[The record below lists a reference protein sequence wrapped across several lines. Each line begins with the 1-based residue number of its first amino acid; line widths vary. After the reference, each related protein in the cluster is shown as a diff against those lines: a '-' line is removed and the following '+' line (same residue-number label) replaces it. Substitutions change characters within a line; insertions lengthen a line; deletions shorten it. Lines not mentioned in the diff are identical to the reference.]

1 MRIFHQTII
10 CPLLVAVAT
19 LVSTALFA
27 DVYKVVDQDGNIAY
41 TDRPSADPDTVSF
54 EKLPPLNKMP
64 AITAPIDDELVEPTQ
79 EQAFAGYSRGIIL
92 SPENDS
98 IIPHSQTSLLIQLA
112 MTPQLQPGHTV
123 QFLLDGVP
131 QGSAIAAIAHK
142 IDNVERGTHSLGAR
156 VFDAGGKPL
165 ISIAPVK
172 VHVKR
177 NFKRK

>member
-1 MRIFHQTII
+1 
-10 CPLLVAVAT
+10 
-19 LVSTALFA
+19 
-27 DVYKVVDQDGNIAY
+27 
-41 TDRPSADPDTVSF
+41 
-54 EKLPPLNKMP
+54 MP

-112 MTPQLQPGHTV
+112 LTPQLQPGHTV